1 MQNFE
6 APYRTRMDNFLEMFS
21 IMFIV
26 MVLHAS
32 KQSDGSKPSYL
43 TSSVRASFVLSLV
56 VLMTIL
62 LVLIKV
68 SADFQP
74 WGTKPPLKC

>member
-1 MQNFE
+1 M
-6 APYRTRMDNFLEMFS
+6 
-21 IMFIV
+21 
-26 MVLHAS
+26 LHAS
-32 KQSDGSKPSYL
+32 KQTDGSKGGASYL

-68 SADFQP
+68 RRGSHFTLP
-74 WGTKPPLKC
+74 HPLCVTSRTPMNASK